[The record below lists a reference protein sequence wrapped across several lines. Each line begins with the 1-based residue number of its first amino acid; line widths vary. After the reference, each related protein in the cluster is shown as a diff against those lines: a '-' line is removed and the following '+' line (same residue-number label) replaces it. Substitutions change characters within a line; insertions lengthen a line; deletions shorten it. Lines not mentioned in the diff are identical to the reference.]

1 MSLLL
6 QAGTIGGVTLKNR
19 IVMPPMCMYHAEH
32 DGHPNPFH
40 LLHYGS
46 KALGGVGLII
56 VEATAIESRG
66 RISEND
72 LGIWEDAHIP
82 THRTLTSICHDNGA
96 KIALQLA
103 HAGRKCECSSEIP
116 VAPSAIAFSPEAPY
130 RIPTA
135 LALEEIEEIK
145 GSFVRAALRAK
156 DAGYDMVE
164 IHGAHGY
171 LLCEFLSPL
180 SNRRNDR
187 YGGTFENRC
196 RLLLEVTEAVKVAI
210 NLPVIVRISAEE
222 WMEEGWNIEDS
233 IALSKALKTAGAD
246 IIHVSAGG
254 NQPLTQTQPP
264 FVPLYQADYAKR
276 IRNEGSIPTIAV
288 GLITTPAEG
297 EALLMGGVCD
307 FVAYG
312 RSLLRNP
319 NLALA
324 AAKEFHE
331 SDKIPASFRRG
342 F

>member
-6 QAGTIGGVTLKNR
+6 QEGAIGGVTLKNR
-19 IVMPPMCMYHAEH
+19 IVMPPMCMYHAGE
-32 DGHPNPFH
+32 DGHPNSFH

-56 VEATAIESRG
+56 VEATAVEPAG
-66 RISEND
+66 RISEQD
-72 LGIWEDAHIP
+72 LGIWDDSHIP
-82 THRTLTSICHDNGA
+82 SHRRLTEICHDNGA

-103 HAGRKCECSSEIP
+103 HAGRKCECASEVP
-116 VAPSAIAFSPEAPY
+116 VAPSAIAFSAEAPY
-130 RIPTA
+130 RVPMA
-135 LALEEIEEIK
+135 LPLEEMERIK
-145 GSFVRAALRAK
+145 EKFVRAALRAK
-156 DAGYDMVE
+156 EAGYDMVE

-180 SNRRNDR
+180 SNQRDDR

-196 RLLLEVTEAVKVAI
+196 RLLAEVTEAVKIAT

-233 IALSKALKTAGAD
+233 ISLSKILKTARAD

-254 NQPLTQTQPP
+254 NQAQTQTQPP
-264 FVPLYQADYAKR
+264 FVPLYQAHYAKR
-276 IRNEGSIPTIAV
+276 MRQEGSVPTIAV
-288 GLITTPAEG
+288 GLISTPAEG
-297 EALLMGGVCD
+297 EALLMGEVCD

-312 RSLLRNP
+312 RALLRNP

-331 SDKIPASFRRG
+331 TDKIPPSFRRG

>member
-6 QAGTIGGVTLKNR
+6 QEGVIGGVTLKNR
-19 IVMPPMCMYHAEH
+19 IVMPPMCMYHA
-32 DGHPNPFH
+32 DQNGHPNAFH
-40 LLHYGS
+40 TLHYGS

-56 VEATAIESRG
+56 VEATAIEPRG

-72 LGIWEDAHIP
+72 LGIWADEHVLS
-82 THRTLTSICHDNGA
+82 HRKLTAICHENGA
-96 KIALQLA
+96 KIAVQLA
-103 HAGRKCECSSEIP
+103 HAGRKCGCDSESP
-116 VAPSAIAFSPEAPY
+116 VAPSAIAFSTEAPY
-130 RIPTA
+130 RIPSA
-135 LALEEIEEIK
+135 LTLEEIEGIK
-145 GSFVRAALRAK
+145 DSFVRAALRAK
-156 DAGYDMVE
+156 EADYDMVE
-164 IHGAHGY
+164 VHGAHGY

-180 SNRRNDR
+180 SNRRTDS

-196 RLLLEVTEAVKVAI
+196 RLLLEVTKAVKDAI

-222 WMEEGWNIEDS
+222 WMEDGWNIEDS
-233 IALSKALKTAGAD
+233 IALSKVLKTAGVD
-246 IIHVSAGG
+246 VIHVSAGG
-254 NQPLTQTQPP
+254 NQAVTQTQPL

-276 IRNEGSIPTIAV
+276 IRHEGSIPTIAV

-297 EALLMGGVCD
+297 EALLMGEVCD

-312 RSLLRNP
+312 RALLRNP

-331 SDKIPASFRRG
+331 TDKIPASFRRG

>member
-6 QAGTIGGVTLKNR
+6 QEGTIGNVTLKNR
-19 IVMPPMCMYHAEH
+19 IVMPPMCMYHAET
-32 DGHPNPFH
+32 DGHPNAFH
-40 LLHYGS
+40 TLHYGS

-56 VEATAIESRG
+56 VEATAVESRG

-72 LGIWEDAHIP
+72 LGIWSDDQIAG
-82 THRTLTSICHDNGA
+82 HREITAICHDNGA

-103 HAGRKCECSSEIP
+103 HAGRKCECESEIP
-116 VAPSAIAFSPEAPY
+116 IAPSAIAFCSDAPY
-130 RIPTA
+130 RLPSA
-135 LALEEIEEIK
+135 LPLGEIK
-145 GSFVRAALRAK
+145 NIKDSFVHAALRAK
-156 DAGYDMVE
+156 EAGYDMVE

-180 SNRRNDR
+180 SNQRSDL
-187 YGGTFENRC
+187 YGGTLENRC
-196 RLLLEVTEAVKVAI
+196 RLLVEVTKAVKEAI
-210 NLPVIVRISAEE
+210 NLPVIVRISADE
-222 WMEEGWNIEDS
+222 WMEDGWNIEDS
-233 IALSKALKTAGAD
+233 IALSKVLKTAGAD

-254 NQPLTQTQPP
+254 NQALTQTQPL

-297 EALLMGGVCD
+297 EALLIGGVCD

-312 RSLLRNP
+312 RELLRNP
-319 NLALA
+319 NLALT
-324 AAKEFHE
+324 AAKEFQE
-331 SDKIPASFRRG
+331 TDKIPASFRRG

>member
-6 QAGTIGGVTLKNR
+6 QEGAIGGVTLKNR

-32 DGHPNPFH
+32 DGNPNAFH
-40 LLHYGS
+40 TLHYGS

-56 VEATAIESRG
+56 VEATAIEARG

-72 LGIWEDAHIP
+72 LGIWSDEHIAS
-82 THRTLTSICHDNGA
+82 HHVLTTICHDNGA
-96 KIALQLA
+96 KIAVQLA
-103 HAGRKCECSSEIP
+103 HAGRKCGCNSEIP
-116 VAPSAIAFSPEAPY
+116 VAPSAIAFCTEAPY
-130 RIPTA
+130 RIPSA
-135 LALEEIEEIK
+135 LTLEEIGEIK
-145 GSFVRAALRAK
+145 DSFIRAALRAK
-156 DAGYDMVE
+156 EAGYDMVE

-180 SNRRNDR
+180 SNQRNDR

-196 RLLLEVTEAVKVAI
+196 RLLVEVTKAIKEAT
-210 NLPVIVRISAEE
+210 NLPIIVRISADE
-222 WMEEGWNIEDS
+222 WMNEGWNIEDS
-233 IALSKALKTAGAD
+233 ITLSKALKTAGAD
-246 IIHVSAGG
+246 VIHVSAGG
-254 NQPLTQTQPP
+254 NQAITQTQPP

-297 EALLMGGVCD
+297 EALLIGEICD

-312 RSLLRNP
+312 RALLRNP
-319 NLALA
+319 NLPLA
-324 AAKEFHE
+324 AAKEFQE
-331 SDKIPASFRRG
+331 TDKIPASFRRG